1 MPSPDSIKVSVPDTR
16 ERKRRQRELFL
27 ALGAFL
33 LVVVFTWVELKFLGV
48 NSYLVMGLFN
58 LNFILLLVIV
68 FVVVRNMVKLILE
81 RRRKVLGAKLRT
93 RLVLSFMTLSLVPTV
108 LMFVVGVKFVQT
120 SVDFWFKGQVES
132 SLEQALEVG
141 QAFYASSRER
151 LERRGGHIVAQ
162 IRERGLAWGGNTMD
176 EFLDNKRGEYD
187 LSLLGVMNSE
197 RSEQNWHALEEWG
210 QVWPEVKEGVNWKS
224 LEERPEFW
232 SAIRAG
238 PGADMVVGLLPVDKG
253 KTGYLVLGE
262 SIGHGLLYKLNR
274 IVDGVEEYKKL
285 HSMKYPMKVALYMIL
300 GVVTLLIILGAMW
313 FGLRLAKELS
323 APVQALALGTQR
335 IAKGDLSVRLED
347 QSSDELGF
355 LVRSFNKMA
364 GDLQQSRA
372 GLTQAN
378 IRLNRQY
385 AELEQ
390 RGTYIEALLD
400 NITAGVISLDG
411 HGRIGTV
418 NKAAEAMLGINSAE
432 ILGKRPLEI
441 LRGTYA
447 ELLKEGFAQ
456 LEDSPG
462 SQWQRQIDLT
472 LGTRDL
478 KLFVNVVALKTSEGG
493 EAGLVAVFEDVTELE
508 KMQRLAAW
516 REVARRIAHEF
527 KNPLTPIK
535 LSAQR
540 IERKFAADVNN
551 PVFAESTDMI
561 IRSVEHL
568 QQMVK
573 EFSTFAK
580 LPEVVLRPDFPAPL
594 LEEVVALY
602 RHSHNKI
609 HWELV
614 FENRI
619 PEIRMDR
626 EGIRRVLI
634 NIFTNAAESLKG
646 RDDGRVVVTASYEK
660 RTGWV
665 RLEIRDNGPGLS
677 PEERSRL
684 FEPYFSRKKGGTGLG
699 LTIVKSIVSEH
710 HGYVRAKPNAPHG
723 MVLVLELPA

>member
-210 QVWPEVKEGVNWKS
+210 RVWPEVKAGINWKS
-224 LEERPEFW
+224 LQERPEFW
-232 SAIRAG
+232 SAIRSG

-323 APVQALALGTQR
+323 APVQALAQGTRR

-364 GDLQQSRA
+364 EDLQQSRT
-372 GLTQAN
+372 GLTEAN

-411 HGRIGTV
+411 QGRIGTV
-418 NKAAEAMLGINSAE
+418 NKAAEAMLDIN
-432 ILGKRPLEI
+432 
-441 LRGTYA
+441 
-447 ELLKEGFAQ
+447 
-456 LEDSPG
+456 
-462 SQWQRQIDLT
+462 
-472 LGTRDL
+472 
-478 KLFVNVVALKTSEGG
+478 
-493 EAGLVAVFEDVTELE
+493 
-508 KMQRLAAW
+508 
-516 REVARRIAHEF
+516 
-527 KNPLTPIK
+527 
-535 LSAQR
+535 
-540 IERKFAADVNN
+540 
-551 PVFAESTDMI
+551 
-561 IRSVEHL
+561 
-568 QQMVK
+568 
-573 EFSTFAK
+573 
-580 LPEVVLRPDFPAPL
+580 
-594 LEEVVALY
+594 
-602 RHSHNKI
+602 
-609 HWELV
+609 
-614 FENRI
+614 
-619 PEIRMDR
+619 
-626 EGIRRVLI
+626 
-634 NIFTNAAESLKG
+634 
-646 RDDGRVVVTASYEK
+646 
-660 RTGWV
+660 
-665 RLEIRDNGPGLS
+665 
-677 PEERSRL
+677 
-684 FEPYFSRKKGGTGLG
+684 
-699 LTIVKSIVSEH
+699 
-710 HGYVRAKPNAPHG
+710 
-723 MVLVLELPA
+723 